1 MLTEFWIGREKPL
14 RKKKGKREGE
24 KRGEKR
30 GNLGRNQTQKLRGRK
45 ENYNLK
51 LNLHAEKEQ

>member
-24 KRGEKR
+24 KRG
-30 GNLGRNQTQKLRGRK
+30 NLGRNQTQKLRGPK

>member
-1 MLTEFWIGREKPL
+1 MVGKSPYE
-14 RKKKGKREGE
+14 KKKGKREGG

-30 GNLGRNQTQKLRGRK
+30 GNLGRNQTQKLRGPK